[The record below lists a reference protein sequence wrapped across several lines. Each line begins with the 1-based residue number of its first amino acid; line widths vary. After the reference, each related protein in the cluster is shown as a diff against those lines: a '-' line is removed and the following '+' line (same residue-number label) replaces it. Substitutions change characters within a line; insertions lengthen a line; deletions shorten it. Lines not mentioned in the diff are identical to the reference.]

1 MSKVNM
7 VTIINKYN
15 GFTRTIGENEFN
27 GMIDKADYNC
37 TSVKDDGDGIPDS
50 NWTKADIMN
59 YLESKSID
67 FKSSDKKA
75 DLLALC

>member
-1 MSKVNM
+1 M

-27 GMIDKADYNC
+27 GMIDKADYNF
-37 TSVKDDGDGIPDS
+37 TSAKDDGDGVPDS
-50 NWTKADIMN
+50 NWTKADIKN

-67 FKSSDKKA
+67 FKSSDNKA